1 MSADQDVLKK
11 ILEYYRTKM
20 AEKIQFYKEVLKL
33 DDETARERAMCFEWH
48 EVGVRPQ
55 KLYKL
60 VDEDILEIAYKSRSH
75 TEFKLKI
82 PIEELEILVEGDK
95 TKPERKLRPIEEYFD
110 IIVGYDDVKEIIKM
124 ALAAEKPV
132 HICMVGSPA
141 TGKTLFLEAIYNS
154 QEDAEFVIGSEASS
168 VGLSKLLRE
177 RKPKILLI
185 DEIDKI
191 LKSED
196 LSTLLSVMESGITRR
211 VKGDKITE
219 IEHINVKVFAAA
231 NRINRMPEELKSRF
245 LILHFKPYNYEQ
257 FMKVCTQ
264 YLTRIENAPEDLAK
278 QVAEFT
284 WRFNKD
290 IRTARYIIRLT
301 GSDQEKIKFVMNTLQ
316 KYQAPIS

>member
-1 MSADQDVLKK
+1 MEDVEVLRR
-11 ILEYYRTKM
+11 ILEYYKTKM
-20 AEKIQFYKEVLKL
+20 PEKEKFYREQLKL
-33 DDETARERAMCFEWH
+33 DEKTARERATCFEWH
-48 EVGVRPQ
+48 EVGVRAQ

-60 VDEDILEIAYKSRSH
+60 VDEGILEIAYKSRSH

-82 PIEELEILVEGDK
+82 PLEELEILVEGDEI
-95 TKPERKLRPIEEYFD
+95 KPERKLKPIEEYFD

-124 ALAAEKPV
+124 ALAAEKPA

-154 QEDAEFVIGSEASS
+154 QEGAEFVIGSEASS

-211 VKGDKITE
+211 VKGDKITD
-219 IEHINVKVFAAA
+219 IERIDVKVFAAA
-231 NRINRMPEELKSRF
+231 NRIDKMPEELKSRF
-245 LILHFKPYNYEQ
+245 LILHFKPYSYEQ
-257 FMKVCTQ
+257 FMEVCTQ
-264 YLTRIENAPEDLAK
+264 YLTRIENTPEDVAK

-284 WRFNKD
+284 WKFNRD
-290 IRTARYIIRLT
+290 IRTARHIVRLA
-301 GSDQEKIKFVMNTLQ
+301 GSDKKKLELVMETLR
-316 KYQAPIS
+316 KYR